1 MKLKMK
7 HMKLKN
13 EKKKLKEKILKHK
26 AGKYKCDFQKSETI
40 RSFDESIYVGKISIR
55 EAEMD

>member
-1 MKLKMK
+1 MK

-13 EKKKLKEKILKHK
+13 GKKKLKEKILKHK

>member
-1 MKLKMK
+1 MK

-13 EKKKLKEKILKHK
+13 GKKKLKEKILKHK
-26 AGKYKCDFQKSETI
+26 AGKYKCYFQKSETI